1 MSNIFLCRLV
11 FELYKK
17 CLDKDDWNK
26 DAYIE
31 YVLCSQIARMKNV
44 KKIVFQTSGDGDTI
58 ILWKDVRRLNLIEML
73 WMVEIDY

>member
-17 CLDKDDWNK
+17 CLDKDDGNK

-44 KKIVFQTSGDGDTI
+44 KKNSISDF
-58 ILWKDVRRLNLIEML
+58 RRRRYYNTMEGGKEIESYRNAMKA
-73 WMVEIDY
+73 

>member
-1 MSNIFLCRLV
+1 MG
-11 FELYKK
+11 
-17 CLDKDDWNK
+17 KDDGNI

-58 ILWKDVRRLNLIEML
+58 ILWKEVRRLNLIEML
-73 WMVEIDY
+73 